1 MNKNMFQ
8 PVEPNNKKLPF
19 GCRLQV
25 DKTRQIILPHWHD
38 TYEIDYVIQS
48 SNQNFYL
55 NGNTFDQSMNE
66 IVCVNP
72 YQVHGLNLPNDENRV
87 AITLMIPLLFLD
99 NLNINKLDL
108 QIQNRIKDSENEHY
122 LLLKSLFRELYSIL
136 TVSEDVLSRTEEIG
150 LVSAI
155 LGILFRYF
163 SKKTSI
169 VMNNY
174 SSKRIRYIRE
184 VLDWLNSNYM
194 NDISVAEMA
203 GKISLSES
211 YFNHIFKQTVGQ
223 SPLNYLNSLRA
234 IHARQ
239 MIQNEDKTMTEIAN
253 TVGFSNTKAMN
264 KTFKKDLG
272 ITPYQYKIHRK
283 KAGFDIF

>member
-8 PVEPNNKKLPF
+8 PVQPNNKKLPF

-25 DKTRQIILPHWHD
+25 DKTKQIILPHWHD

-55 NGNTFDQSMNE
+55 DGKTFDQSTNE

-72 YQVHGLNLPNDENRV
+72 YQIHGLNLPNDENRV

-108 QIQNRIKDSENEHY
+108 QIQNRIIDSKNEHY

-136 TVSEDVLSRTEEIG
+136 TVPEDVLSRTEEIG

-163 SKKTSI
+163 SKKTAF
-169 VMNNY
+169 VLNNY
-174 SSKRIRYIRE
+174 SSKRIRYIRD
-184 VLDWLNSNYM
+184 VLEWLNSNYM
-194 NDISVAEMA
+194 NDVSIAEMA
-203 GKISLSES
+203 QRISLSES
-211 YFNHIFKQTVGQ
+211 YFSHVFKQTVGQ
-223 SPLNYLNSLRA
+223 SPLNYLSSLRA
-234 IHARQ
+234 VHAQ
-239 MIQNEDKTMTEIAN
+239 QIIQNEDRTMTEIASM
-253 TVGFSNTKAMN
+253 VGFSNVKSMN
-264 KTFKKDLG
+264 ETFKKDLG
-272 ITPYQYKIHRK
+272 ITPYQYKIQQK